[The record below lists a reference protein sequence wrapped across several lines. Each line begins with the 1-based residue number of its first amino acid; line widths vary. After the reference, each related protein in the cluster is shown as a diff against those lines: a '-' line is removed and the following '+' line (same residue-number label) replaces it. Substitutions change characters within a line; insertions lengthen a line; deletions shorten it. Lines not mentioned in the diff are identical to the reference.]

1 MSYHLLEVKQALA
14 EKYAQKARNANS
26 QTLQKRM
33 AGRAKRYRAQVRKI
47 QELLNAGV
55 KNPQP

>member
-1 MSYHLLEVKQALA
+1 MTYHLLDVKQALA
-14 EKYAQKARNANS
+14 EKYARKARNANS

-33 AGRAKRYRAQVRKI
+33 AGRAKRYRAQVKKI
-47 QELLNAGV
+47 QDLLAAGV